1 MRAGCW
7 AMPATRKK
15 MSEAATRTNTKV
27 LVPERKNALGDP
39 AGYSSIRDAL
49 VGLLQSARQT
59 TVRTVNTLMT
69 ATYWEIGRRIV
80 VAEQGGKRKADYGDI
95 LVKRLGADLSARLG
109 RGFGWRNLFQMRAF
123 YLAWSDI
130 LQTPSAKL
138 DAIGAD
144 RKLQT
149 PSAISAMPLDLA
161 AIANRFPLPWSAY
174 VRLLSVKNEH
184 ARAFYETEV
193 LRCGWSVRQLDRQ
206 IASQFYERTAASRN
220 KANRTVSGWEW
231 A

>member
-1 MRAGCW
+1 MRLPHDRRSAQQAW
-7 AMPATRKK
+7 LVATRSK
-15 MSEAATRTNTKV
+15 TKV

-39 AGYSSIRDAL
+39 AGYSSIRDAI

-95 LVKRLGADLSARLG
+95 LVKRLGADLSARFG

-130 LQTPSAKL
+130 LQTPSA
-138 DAIGAD
+138 
-144 RKLQT
+144 
-149 PSAISAMPLDLA
+149 ISAMPLDLA
-161 AIANRFPLPWSAY
+161 AIAGEL
-174 VRLLSVKNEH
+174 
-184 ARAFYETEV
+184 
-193 LRCGWSVRQLDRQ
+193 
-206 IASQFYERTAASRN
+206 
-220 KANRTVSGWEW
+220 
-231 A
+231 